1 MTYRYTARTLLSL
14 LATSLV
20 LLGATPAATQ
30 PVAPQRTELG
40 ALVLDG
46 VPAHSARVT
55 RTLDTWLA
63 GRSAGFQD
71 FLADGSVLI
80 LGGVGVSNDEGDT
93 PFCPGT
99 LRTVERLA
107 AAR

>member
-63 GRSAGFQD
+63 GRSAGFQ
-71 FLADGSVLI
+71 
-80 LGGVGVSNDEGDT
+80 
-93 PFCPGT
+93 
-99 LRTVERLA
+99 A
-107 AAR
+107 AAAIQGRVVPAAYVEEGEHAVA